1 MSSRAPRAFAL
12 DALLVVAAN
21 AVVKPVYLLGVDLG
35 VQNAVGTA
43 AYGRYATWYAFALLF
58 GVVYDLGLH
67 NYNAIAVSR
76 DPASLR
82 ERLPVTLSLK
92 LVLSLAFGALV
103 VGAAYAAGARGRDL
117 GLAALAAAYHAALSL
132 WQLLRTNLG
141 AQGRHRVNSLLGVVD
156 KALLVLG
163 LGAVLLVP
171 AWRAG
176 LTVEGFFAAQLA
188 ALGVATALT
197 LAATRLA
204 PGQRWWRW
212 DWAAAR
218 GLVAAALP
226 YGLVLLLTTAFTR
239 LDVVMVEALAPAGRG
254 DFAAGVYAAA
264 YRLLD
269 AVNVAGVLLAG
280 LLLPMLT
287 QAVARREP
295 AAALM
300 RQASGYLLAVG
311 IGVAAW
317 TSLHGPALAGALYA
331 EAAEASGRVL
341 AWLMWSGLGVGLA
354 YVHGSYLLARGR
366 LRALNVTFA
375 VALAANLALNAWL
388 IPRYG
393 PAGAAA
399 ATVVTQGGVGAL
411 EAGLARRLEG
421 EAVVPA
427 AWRLLAYGG
436 VVSATAYLL
445 PPAALG
451 TFGSLAAC
459 AAACAACG
467 LGVGLLDDPR
477 ALLPNRT

>member
-1 MSSRAPRAFAL
+1 MSERREFAVN
-12 DALLVVAAN
+12 AVLLVAAN
-21 AVVKPVYLLGVDLG
+21 ALVKPVYLLGVDLG

-43 AYGRYATWYAFALLF
+43 EYGRYATWYAFALLF

-67 NYNAIAVSR
+67 NYNSVALSR

-82 ERLPVTLSLK
+82 ERLPVVLSLK
-92 LVLSLAFGALV
+92 LVLSVLFAAIV
-103 VGAAYAAGARGRDL
+103 VAAAYATGARDRAL
-117 GLAALAAAYHAALSL
+117 QLAGLAAAYHAALSL

-171 AWRAG
+171 AWRAR
-176 LTVEGFFAAQLA
+176 LTIEGFFAAQLA
-188 ALGVATALT
+188 ALAVATALT
-197 LAATRLA
+197 VAATRLA

-212 DWAAAR
+212 EWRAVR

-239 LDVVMVEALAPAGRG
+239 LDVVMVEALTPGGRG
-254 DFAAGVYAAA
+254 AYAAGVYAAA

-269 AVNVAGVLLAG
+269 AVNVAGVLFAG

-287 QAVARREP
+287 QAVARGEP

-300 RQASGYLLAVG
+300 RQASGYLLALGV
-311 IGVAAW
+311 GVATW
-317 TSLHGPALAGALYA
+317 TSLHGQALTGLLYR
-331 EAAEASGRVL
+331 EAAAESGAVL
-341 AWLMWSGLGVGLA
+341 AVLMWSAIGVGLA

-366 LRALNVTFA
+366 LRALNGVFA
-375 VALAANLALNAWL
+375 AALAVNLALNAWL

-399 ATVVTQGGVGAL
+399 ATVATQGGVGLWEVIVA
-411 EAGLARRLEG
+411 ARREG
-421 EAVVPA
+421 AAVTPA
-427 AWRLLAYGG
+427 AWRLLGYGG
-436 VVSATAYLL
+436 LVLATAYLL

-451 TFGSLAAC
+451 TLGSLAAC
-459 AAACAACG
+459 AVACAVGG
-467 LGVGLLDDPR
+467 LATGLLDDPR
-477 ALLPNRT
+477 SLLRANRP